1 MVTLGVVGGLGL
13 GAGLGLLG
21 VDPAGA
27 LVAAVALAAGA
38 RDRQIVIFGLV
49 VLVGTT
55 IFGVVLTAAIGERL
69 ARLDWASLM
78 PGGALRAG
86 LEAGAALLVAA
97 WAVVRVVR
105 GSTSSE
111 PRVMG
116 AGATGAVVAG
126 VLFIGTA
133 ATDPSFAALIVLA
146 GREASPVGLV
156 VANTVWTLVS
166 QAPLFVVVLAVLR
179 GRHRATVDAL
189 QRLRERWAPRARV
202 LVTAAL
208 GLGALV
214 LLADVLSW
222 AAGSFL
228 IGG

>member
-1 MVTLGVVGGLGL
+1 MILGLVGSLGV

-55 IFGVVLTAAIGERL
+55 VFGVVLTVAVGERL
-69 ARLDWASLM
+69 ARLDWASVL
-78 PGGALRAG
+78 PSGALRAG
-86 LEAGAALLVAA
+86 LEAGAALLLAA
-97 WAVVRVVR
+97 WAVARVVR
-105 GSTSSE
+105 RSTSSE

-146 GREASPVGLV
+146 GREASPAGVV
-156 VANTVWTLVS
+156 VANTVWTVVS
-166 QAPLFVVVLAVLR
+166 QAPLFVVVVAVLL
-179 GRHRATVDAL
+179 GRHRAAVDTL
-189 QRLRERWAPRARV
+189 QRLRERWAPRVRV
-202 LVTAAL
+202 LVTVAL

-228 IGG
+228 IGR